1 MPLPVR
7 SRDRSMAL
15 AKSALPSARKST
27 LSAFVAFFQASS
39 TEASFTAVTAMV
51 STPLAFSA
59 VAFCTMVGM
68 CCLWQ
73 VPVKAPG
80 TANSATF
87 FPLKISSVVFHAGPS
102 AVVTRNLALG
112 SRSPTLM
119 GMDIPFLCGWWWLQ
133 TYGNA
138 RRKLVEVARNFDGII
153 ASGQGELDLSAC
165 DAGAGRHAFDV
176 KGEAACSVRS
186 TFH

>member
-1 MPLPVR
+1 
-7 SRDRSMAL
+7 MAL
-15 AKSALPSARKST
+15 AKSALPSARNST
-27 LSAFVAFFQASS
+27 PSALVAFFQASS

-59 VAFCTMVGM
+59 ATFCTMVGI

-87 FPLKISSVVFHAGPS
+87 FPLKISSVFFHAGPS
-102 AVVTRNLALG
+102 GVVTRNFALG

-119 GMDIPFLCGWWWLQ
+119 GMMFLSLCCGWWF
-133 TYGNA
+133 A
-138 RRKLVEVARNFDGII
+138 
-153 ASGQGELDLSAC
+153 
-165 DAGAGRHAFDV
+165 
-176 KGEAACSVRS
+176 
-186 TFH
+186 